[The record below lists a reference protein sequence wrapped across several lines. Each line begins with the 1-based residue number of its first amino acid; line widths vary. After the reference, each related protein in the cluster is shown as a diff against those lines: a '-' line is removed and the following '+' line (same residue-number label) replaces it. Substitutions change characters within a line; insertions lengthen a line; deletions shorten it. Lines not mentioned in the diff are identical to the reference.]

1 MSLFRFILLLFEVK
15 NHQPFLTVLYDLA
28 TVMRIF
34 LNLNE
39 RHRTKIKSVQDS
51 MHILQGNKMFSSRIS
66 YTPHQIGSHKNIRGL
81 LKRAR
86 QKNNI
91 GYSLAL
97 QDNPAK
103 TIARRLKCSQV
114 RS

>member
-1 MSLFRFILLLFEVK
+1 MRHSISHFRFILLLFEVK

-39 RHRTKIKSVQDS
+39 RHRIKIKSVEDS
-51 MHILQGNKMFSSRIS
+51 MHTLQGNKMFSSRKS
-66 YTPHQIGSHKNIRGL
+66 YTPHQMIGSHRNIRGL

-86 QKNNI
+86 RKTNI
-91 GYSLAL
+91 GYSLTL
-97 QDNPAK
+97 QDYPA
-103 TIARRLKCSQV
+103 
-114 RS
+114 

>member
-66 YTPHQIGSHKNIRGL
+66 YTPHQMIGSHRNMSGL
-81 LKRAR
+81 LKRGAR
-86 QKNNI
+86 RKTNI
-91 GYSLAL
+91 GYSLTL
-97 QDNPAK
+97 QDYSAK
-103 TIARRLKCSQV
+103 KIAR
-114 RS
+114 